1 MTEHSL
7 PLLGEAERA
16 RLRRATEIVREH
28 GREIAES
35 AEGAVF
41 RVPSG
46 STGNRYYVVSLSRGV
61 CECGDFEHR
70 SLSCKHIFAA
80 FMVKDSSAT
89 CADCG
94 GRFLR
99 ADTVEVHEEHESM
112 LWYPGDRLCCRCA
125 LSCGVL

>member
-1 MTEHSL
+1 MTENSL

-16 RLRRATEIVREH
+16 RLSRATEIAREH

-41 RVPSG
+41 KVPSG
-46 STGNRYYVVSLSRGV
+46 TDAARYYVVSLSRGV
-61 CECGDFEHR
+61 CECADFEHR
-70 SLSCKHIFAA
+70 RDPCKHLFVA
-80 FMVKDSSAT
+80 FMVKDSSAG

-99 ADTVEVHEEHESM
+99 SDTVEVMDEHESL
-112 LWYPGDRLCCRCA
+112 LWYPGDRLCRRCA
-125 LSCGVL
+125 LSCGIL